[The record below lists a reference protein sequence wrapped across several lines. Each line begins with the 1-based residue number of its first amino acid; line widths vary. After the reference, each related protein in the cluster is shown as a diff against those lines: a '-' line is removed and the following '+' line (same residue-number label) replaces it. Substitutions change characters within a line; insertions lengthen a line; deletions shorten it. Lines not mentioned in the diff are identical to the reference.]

1 MEKLIKE
8 VFKRGKPLSKR
19 SGTEPYDARFKTKV
33 IGAYLRGEQS
43 FAMLG
48 RKYKMNPGVISRWV
62 RIVRHGRK
70 KVQTSEKV
78 NKFTGMSKK
87 IEKTQAELLQ
97 ENKELKKRLEEAEL
111 KALVWQ
117 KVVEVADREL
127 KLDIAKKYAAM
138 LPRK

>member
-1 MEKLIKE
+1 MEKLIKK
-8 VFKRGKPLSKR
+8 VFKAGKPLKQR
-19 SGTEPYDARFKTKV
+19 RGTEPYDSKFKAKL

-48 RKYKMNPGVISRWV
+48 RKHNIHPALISRWV
-62 RIVRHGRK
+62 RIVRHGK
-70 KVQTSEKV
+70 KIKEESQKV

-87 IEKTQAELLQ
+87 IERTQLELLE
-97 ENKELKKRLEEAEL
+97 ENKRLKKQLGEAEL

-127 KLDIAKKYAAM
+127 KLDIAKKYASM

>member
-8 VFKRGKPLSKR
+8 VFKQGKPLSKR
-19 SGTEPYDARFKTKV
+19 SGTEPYDSKFKAKV

-48 RKYKMNPGVISRWV
+48 RKYKMHPAIISRWV

-70 KVQTSEKV
+70 SNEKPQKV
-78 NKFTGMSKK
+78 NKFTGMRKK
-87 IEKTQAELLQ
+87 IKKTQEELLK
-97 ENKELKKRLEEAEL
+97 ENKELKQQLEEAEL
-111 KALVWQ
+111 RALVWQ

>member
-1 MEKLIKE
+1 MEKLIKK
-8 VFKRGKPLSKR
+8 VFKPGKSVKQR
-19 SGTEPYDARFKTKV
+19 RGTEPYDSKFKTKV
-33 IGAYLRGEQS
+33 IRAYLRGEQS

-48 RKYKMNPGVISRWV
+48 RKYGLHPAQISRWV

-70 KVQTSEKV
+70 IKGESKKV

-87 IEKTQAELLQ
+87 IAKTQVQLLE
-97 ENKELKKRLEEAEL
+97 ENKKLKKQLEEAEL

-127 KLDIAKKYAAM
+127 KLDIAKKYASM

>member
-1 MEKLIKE
+1 MEKLIKKL
-8 VFKRGKPLSKR
+8 FKEGKPRRRR
-19 SGTEPYDARFKTKV
+19 SGTEPYDARFKAKV

-48 RKYKMNPGVISRWV
+48 RKYKLHPAIISRWV
-62 RIVRHGRK
+62 RIVRQGRK
-70 KVQTSEKV
+70 KETTSRKV

-97 ENKELKKRLEEAEL
+97 ENKALKKQLAEAEL

-138 LPRK
+138 LPAK

>member
-1 MEKLIKE
+1 MEKLIKR
-8 VFKRGKPLSKR
+8 VFKAGKSVKQR
-19 SGTEPYDARFKTKV
+19 SGTEPYDSKFKTKV

-48 RKYKMNPGVISRWV
+48 RKHNIHPALISRWV

-70 KVQTSEKV
+70 IKGESQKV
-78 NKFTGMSKK
+78 NKFTGMSKN
-87 IEKTQAELLQ
+87 IVKTQAALLE
-97 ENKELKKRLEEAEL
+97 ENKRLKKQLEEAEL

-127 KLDIAKKYAAM
+127 KLDIAKKYASM

>member
-1 MEKLIKE
+1 MERLIKK
-8 VFKRGKPLSKR
+8 VFKAGKSVKQR
-19 SGTEPYDARFKTKV
+19 RGTEPYDSKFKTKV

-48 RKYKMNPGVISRWV
+48 RKYHIHPALISRWV
-62 RIVRHGRK
+62 RIIRHGRK
-70 KVQTSEKV
+70 IESKSQKV

-87 IEKTQAELLQ
+87 IEKTQLKLLE
-97 ENKELKKRLEEAEL
+97 ENKKLKKQLEEAEL

-127 KLDIAKKYAAM
+127 KLDIAKKYASM

>member
-1 MEKLIKE
+1 MEKLIKK
-8 VFKRGKPLSKR
+8 VFKEGKPRSKR
-19 SGTEPYDARFKTKV
+19 SGTEPYNARFKAKV

-43 FAMLG
+43 FAMMG
-48 RKYKMNPGVISRWV
+48 RKYKMNPAIISRWV

-70 KVQTSEKV
+70 NEQTTHKV

-97 ENKELKKRLEEAEL
+97 ENKALKKQLEEAEL
-111 KALVWQ
+111 KAAVWQ

>member
-1 MEKLIKE
+1 MEKLIKK
-8 VFKRGKPLSKR
+8 VFREGKPRSKR
-19 SGTEPYDARFKTKV
+19 SGTEPYNARFKAKV

-48 RKYKMNPGVISRWV
+48 RKYKMNPAIISRWV
-62 RIVRHGRK
+62 RIIRHGRK
-70 KVQTSEKV
+70 KGQPTHKV

-87 IEKTQAELLQ
+87 IAKTQAELLQ
-97 ENKELKKRLEEAEL
+97 ENKELKKQLEEAKL

>member
-1 MEKLIKE
+1 MEKLIKK
-8 VFKRGKPLSKR
+8 VFKEGKPLSKR
-19 SGTEPYDARFKTKV
+19 SGTEPYDARFKAKV

-48 RKYKMNPGVISRWV
+48 RKYKLHPAIISRWV

-70 KVQTSEKV
+70 NNARSQKV

-87 IEKTQAELLQ
+87 IEKTQVELLQ
-97 ENKELKKRLEEAEL
+97 ENKELKQRLEEAEL